1 MSSRAGS
8 PSDPNARTAPG
19 QRLRAE
25 RERRGLSDQQVASD
39 LHVDVTT
46 IEAFETGNLT
56 SLGAPVHVKGHL
68 RKYAMLLGLDA
79 EPLLAAC
86 ETLQAPVPEL
96 VPLKTTQRRASF
108 RVNRTAILI
117 VVTIM
122 VAAAVGWV
130 LVGRRAVPMAPA
142 TNAAEALP
150 APVYARRESEPIE
163 DTTQR
168 PSTIPAAGVLRT
180 EVGSDEAREA
190 ASAAVRVRMSF
201 ASDSWVEIYDTA
213 EQRVFFDIG
222 ASGTSRSVSAQP
234 PLRVFLGYVDGVRL
248 ELDGREVVVPAEA
261 RRGNLAEFS
270 LDARGH
276 VSPRRQR

>member
-46 IEAFETGNLT
+46 IEAFETGNFT

-96 VPLKTTQRRASF
+96 VPLKTTKRRASF
-108 RVNRTAILI
+108 RLNRTILI

-130 LVGRRAVPMAPA
+130 LVGRRAVPMAPP
-142 TNAAEALP
+142 TNAAEAPP
-150 APVYARRESEPIE
+150 APVDATRESEPIE

-168 PSTIPAAGVLRT
+168 PSTIPAAEVLPT

-190 ASAAVRVRMSF
+190 APEAVTVRMSF